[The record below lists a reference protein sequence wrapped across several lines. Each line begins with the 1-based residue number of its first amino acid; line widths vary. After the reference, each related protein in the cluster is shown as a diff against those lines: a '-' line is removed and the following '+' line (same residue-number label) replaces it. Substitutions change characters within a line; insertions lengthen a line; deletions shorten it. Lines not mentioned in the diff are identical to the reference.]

1 MTEMKKGA
9 FIDSLVRN
17 NKQIKED
24 RAISIEEDARIR
36 FKRVVED
43 IEIEI
48 RRKKRERDNMLDL
61 SPDNTLSLMVAK
73 DFDSA
78 LFVKRDLELGI
89 EIRNL
94 EIKFEIANTRLNT
107 LFGEEI

>member
-1 MTEMKKGA
+1 MNEIKGA
-9 FIDSLVRN
+9 FIDSLIRN
-17 NKQIKED
+17 NKQIKTD
-24 RAISIEEDARIR
+24 RAEAIGEDAGIR

-61 SPDNTLSLMVAK
+61 SPENSFSLMVAK

-78 LFVKRDLELGI
+78 AFVKRDLDLGV

-94 EIKFEIANTRLNT
+94 EIKFEIANNRLSE
-107 LFGEEI
+107 LFGETV